1 MLRQTLVQITN
12 FKNKRNLKNLFLLLI
27 ALFFANIVKAQ
38 PGWRDFT
45 KRYYYTILDVNG
57 KEISFK
63 NNKNYSI
70 MINDVLYKAPNIPQ
84 DSLKP
89 AIMNSGDF
97 ENQIRINDL
106 TLALPILSFNEKQ
119 KQLEIKIV
127 HKKDTMYICQASGE
141 GSFWGKY
148 SKPLGLKPDFT
159 LQFLSGHYFFP
170 KWSKNLLDNAP
181 QTNGLVHIQNLKQS
195 NFIIPKSAYD
205 SVCYISPIYDNR
217 QKHFEKA
224 EKLVVKNFMAGN
236 FSFERSVQTT
246 TFDKSIHPFK
256 LGWNSWRIPYFT
268 TKEKD
273 EYIGILEL
281 KYDTLNWSG
290 GRAIIAKY
298 NFNENKMKLWSP
310 TENLMYSSSGHLYK
324 DSFNNDYYNRSI
336 IRDSDCKELIYKCDF
351 VTKLYRSNDEGET
364 WKEDSKLTQLFNKY
378 EIRELEFLDQHHALI
393 FKLDKIRPKDK
404 KYDIQQGTYYLLK
417 DFRIIDSLKTPKDIH
432 YNDNNNRYR
441 FNIENDT
448 IFLGNWSYDKYYS
461 NGKTEYSQPI
471 LTKNNNKWKF
481 QVVNK
486 MYFINHSKPLL
497 EMVSYQKF
505 EIVGGTLYLNR
516 HNGSLVSNQNNF
528 IELHKQGRILENG
541 NQIYLIGLEIGT
553 LFSFDGGY
561 NWFVYPLPLEED
573 SDYKFLK
580 IDENGIIS
588 HFKSSWS
595 SGEGTLNKIFNKFTK
610 TNE

>member
-1 MLRQTLVQITN
+1 MKNIFLIIITLL
-12 FKNKRNLKNLFLLLI
+12 FSNLT
-27 ALFFANIVKAQ
+27 KAQ
-38 PGWRDFT
+38 PGWQDFT
-45 KRYYYTILDVNG
+45 PRYSYTILDENG
-57 KEISFK
+57 NEISFK

-70 MINDVLYKAPNIPQ
+70 MIDDVLYKAPNIPQ

-89 AIMNSGDF
+89 AIRNNGNF
-97 ENQIRINDL
+97 ENQIRINDFSL
-106 TLALPILSFNEKQ
+106 VIPIKDFDQTRKS
-119 KQLEIKIV
+119 LEIKII
-127 HKKDTMYICQASGE
+127 HKKDTMFICQASGT
-141 GSFWGKY
+141 GSFFSKY
-148 SKPLGLKPDFT
+148 DFDNRQYETQRQTPDFT
-159 LQFLSGHYFFP
+159 LQFVAGHYFFP
-170 KWSKNLLDNAP
+170 RWSKDFLKNLP
-181 QTNGLVHIQNLKQS
+181 QTNGTVKILNADQRH
-195 NFIIPKSAYD
+195 FIVPKIVYD
-205 SVCYISPIYDNR
+205 SICYLSPINKNR
-217 QKHFEKA
+217 QKHYDEA
-224 EKLVVKNFMAGN
+224 ENLVVQNFMSGYY
-236 FSFERSVQTT
+236 SFERNDQQV

-256 LGWNSWRIPYFT
+256 LNWNSWRTPYFS

-273 EYIGILEL
+273 EYLGIVQLN
-281 KYDTLNWSG
+281 YDTLNWSG

-310 TENLMYSSSGHLYK
+310 TDNLMYSSSGHLYK
-324 DSFNNDYYNRSI
+324 DSLNNVYYNRSI

-351 VTKLYRSNDEGET
+351 VTKLYRSTDEGKT

-432 YNDNNNRYR
+432 YNDNYNHYR

-448 IFLGNWSYDKYYS
+448 IFLGNWSYDRYYS

-481 QVVNK
+481 QVVKK

-497 EMVSYQKF
+497 EMVSYRNF
-505 EIVGGTLYLNR
+505 EIQGGTLYLNR

-541 NQIYLIGLEIGT
+541 NQIYLIGLHIGT

-573 SDYKFLK
+573 SDYKFLE
-580 IDENGIIS
+580 IDEQGIIS
-588 HFKSSWS
+588 HFKSSWAN
-595 SGEGTLNKIFNKFTK
+595 GEGTLNKIFNKFTK